1 MDTTAALVVL
11 DGDESVV
18 VTGDRA
24 ARVRA
29 LVRGDD
35 NVITC
40 RGLTID
46 AEARAVTVE
55 GRSIELTRREFDLL
69 GFLASHP
76 RQVFSREQL
85 LSTVWRSSPDWQ
97 AAATVTEHIRRIRM
111 KLGSGWI
118 QNVRGVGY
126 RFMD

>member
-1 MDTTAALVVL
+1 MDALVVL

-35 NVITC
+35 DVIVC
-40 RGLTID
+40 RSLRIETST
-46 AEARAVTVE
+46 RHVTVDD
-55 GRSIELTRREFDLL
+55 RPVELTRREFDLL
-69 GFLASHP
+69 AYLASHP
-76 RQVFSREQL
+76 EQVFSREEL
-85 LSTVWRSSPDWQ
+85 LTTVWRSSPDWQ
-97 AAATVTEHIRRIRM
+97 APATVTEHIRRIRM
-111 KLGSGWI
+111 KLGTGWI

-126 RFMD
+126 RFVG